1 MAAAEATLEHGRS
14 KSPVTGWATYQKSP
28 EKSRESQRDALTSG
42 EAPVQVG
49 SILDNLDFYE
59 YGYFRLGKD
68 LLMSKQE
75 HPFASL
81 DDVLLEE
88 EGQIS
93 KMGEYDP
100 PCKVSI
106 PFETIPILEKRYFI
120 EFIQD
125 SFH

>member
-1 MAAAEATLEHGRS
+1 MTASSNILEHGRRP
-14 KSPVTGWATYQKSP
+14 KSPVGAWDKSLKSQATT
-28 EKSRESQRDALTSG
+28 ETSL
-42 EAPVQVG
+42 QDG

-81 DDVLLEE
+81 DDVLLDEQ
-88 EGQIS
+88 GHIS

-106 PFETIPILEKRYFI
+106 PFDTIPIIEKR
-120 EFIQD
+120 
-125 SFH
+125 